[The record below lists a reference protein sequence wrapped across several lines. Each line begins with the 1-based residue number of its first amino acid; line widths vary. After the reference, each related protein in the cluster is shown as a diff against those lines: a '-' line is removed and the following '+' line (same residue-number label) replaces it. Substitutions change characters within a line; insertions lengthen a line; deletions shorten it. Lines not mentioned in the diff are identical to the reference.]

1 LKTKFKA
8 MWTYINLNDFRA
20 KTLIIAIISLLFL
33 YIYVNGYIRTVNTSL
48 SHFNVISKFIKT
60 SITFDHT
67 QSLHSKITSYI
78 HSQSDCSIEIYGY
91 EGAEQAYISGTLFK
105 DIMPT
110 CSCVTHY
117 QKMEKFISDMR
128 EVEMLPSNQSHSTS
142 RVVWC
147 LWSCPDSII
156 NWCKNETHHDYCRKH
171 IALIILSD
179 EQLNQRIDHY
189 PYFAAV
195 YRNYLRYNT
204 GNHLSYLTQDIRKL
218 PRTGDTLRIHRVLN
232 WSLAIDVMREEWKA
246 AGIQV
251 DSVNATPT
259 PNVVAQLNNRII
271 TRLLLNKEGIKY
283 HTWPDLDAENRR
295 YTQKRVPVFWFPLGY
310 TNMYLPDASQSSV
323 GRLSKRQKLWSWSGA
338 VSVDE
343 RLNMVDVFNSKDI
356 LTEYVKQHGSL
367 TVTNG
372 FSQGVHFLEYTALL
386 QDSQFIPL
394 PRGASPEQFRSYEAL
409 NAGAILIVNEKRLE
423 TEPLAYLNILGYDPV
438 PISDFRYLPK
448 KLLELSRL
456 PPELLDNWQSI
467 MLSRHRIIMHTLSK
481 HIASVLCAASTP
493 HGYIFEG

>member
-1 LKTKFKA
+1 
-8 MWTYINLNDFRA
+8 
-20 KTLIIAIISLLFL
+20 
-33 YIYVNGYIRTVNTSL
+33 
-48 SHFNVISKFIKT
+48 
-60 SITFDHT
+60 
-67 QSLHSKITSYI
+67 
-78 HSQSDCSIEIYGY
+78 
-91 EGAEQAYISGTLFK
+91 
-105 DIMPT
+105 
-110 CSCVTHY
+110 
-117 QKMEKFISDMR
+117 
-128 EVEMLPSNQSHSTS
+128 
-142 RVVWC
+142 
-147 LWSCPDSII
+147 
-156 NWCKNETHHDYCRKH
+156 
-171 IALIILSD
+171 
-179 EQLNQRIDHY
+179 
-189 PYFAAV
+189 
-195 YRNYLRYNT
+195 
-204 GNHLSYLTQDIRKL
+204 
-218 PRTGDTLRIHRVLN
+218 
-232 WSLAIDVMREEWKA
+232 
-246 AGIQV
+246 
-251 DSVNATPT
+251 
-259 PNVVAQLNNRII
+259 
-271 TRLLLNKEGIKY
+271 
-283 HTWPDLDAENRR
+283 
-295 YTQKRVPVFWFPLGY
+295 
-310 TNMYLPDASQSSV
+310 MYLPDASQSSV
-323 GRLSKRQKLWSWSGA
+323 GRLSKRQKLWSWSGS

-343 RLNMVDVFNSKDI
+343 RLTMVDVFKSKDI